1 MTCIVRP
8 SIPPLVL
15 SIFLASCSVETHG
28 VAQRN
33 DVCAARGHQPNT
45 DTFSDCVVRL
55 ESERELR
62 IDTRRRELLEK

>member
-1 MTCIVRP
+1 MTCVVRQ

-15 SIFLASCSVETHG
+15 SIFLASCSAETHS

-33 DVCAARGHQPNT
+33 DVCAARGHQPDT
-45 DTFSDCVVRL
+45 DAFSDCVVRL

-62 IDTRRRELLEK
+62 IDARRRELLEK